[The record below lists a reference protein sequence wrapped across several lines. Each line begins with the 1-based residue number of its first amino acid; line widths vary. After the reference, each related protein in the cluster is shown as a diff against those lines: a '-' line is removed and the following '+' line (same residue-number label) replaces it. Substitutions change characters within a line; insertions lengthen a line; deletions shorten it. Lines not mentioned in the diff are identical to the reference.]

1 MKKTLILLALA
12 VCICSCGKN
21 DITDKNEK
29 IEQNEEINEYNENL
43 ETESIVEETK
53 SEKIVLPL
61 NTTEETVVAEWN
73 GERLAKAF
81 AAVGSEMYFCQWEKD
96 GKKATLYKIEI
107 GQAKLQEVDVDIPE
121 EMNIYAMTSDVYN
134 NLHILFRT
142 KVSSD
147 DEVKSII
154 RTLDD
159 EGEFIGDLD
168 ISEAIQGEISLH
180 QAFEADAKGN
190 FYITGLWDT
199 MGIDSDGNRMW
210 MIENRMLG
218 IGDTYTAV
226 LGADEKLY
234 MPYEKEDNLYLG
246 KFDTIN
252 GNLETEYILSDVDS
266 NDRILAMGQ
275 DRDEGLVL
283 YSNVSGIWRWN
294 VDADGMIHLK
304 EVSETNLPEN
314 EYILIRAFL
323 ADGRLLLMK
332 NVDDDGRIYQY
343 IPISNQVE

>member
-1 MKKTLILLALA
+1 MKKCIMFMLLIVFL
-12 VCICSCGKN
+12 CGCGKDYITVGPERKEQEEKADRYN
-21 DITDKNEK
+21 DNFEDEVLWSEKVPEK
-29 IEQNEEINEYNENL
+29 II
-43 ETESIVEETK
+43 I
-53 SEKIVLPL
+53 PF
-61 NTTEETVVAEWN
+61 NTTEETVVGEWN
-73 GERLAKAF
+73 NERLAKVF
-81 AAVGSEMYFCQWEKD
+81 AAVGSEMYFCQWEKED
-96 GKKATLYKIEI
+96 KKAALYKIEI
-107 GQAKLQEVDVDIPE
+107 GQTKLQEVDIDIPE
-121 EMNIYAMTSDVYN
+121 GMNIYAMTSDVYN
-134 NLHILFRT
+134 NLHILLRT
-142 KVSSD
+142 KVSSN

-159 EGEFIGDLD
+159 EGNFIGDLD

-180 QAFEADAKGN
+180 QAFEADTKGN

-226 LGADEKLY
+226 LGVDEKLY
-234 MPYEKEDNLYLG
+234 MPYEKEDTLYLG

-252 GNLETEYILSDVDS
+252 GDLETEYSLSDMDS
-266 NDRILAMGQ
+266 NDRILAMGL
-275 DRDEGLVL
+275 DRDGGLVL

-294 VDADGMIHLK
+294 ADIDSMSHLR
-304 EVSETNLPEN
+304 ELSETNLPEN

-323 ADGRLLLMK
+323 ADGRLLLTK